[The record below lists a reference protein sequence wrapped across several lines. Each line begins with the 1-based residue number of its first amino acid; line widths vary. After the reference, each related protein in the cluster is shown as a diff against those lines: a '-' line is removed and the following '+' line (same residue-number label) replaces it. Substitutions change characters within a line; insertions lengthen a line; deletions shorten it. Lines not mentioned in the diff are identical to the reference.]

1 MAEGNR
7 EGIGCVGW
15 LRGVGQVEQRP
26 HHLLNLVLR
35 CSTESRDAGLHLARR
50 VTVRRN
56 LRLRRREQDDA
67 AHFRKFE
74 SRPNIES
81 SENGFD
87 GDRIRRKLLDEAG
100 NQEMNF
106 AEPSGEGYAAGQS
119 QCAKSH
125 GARDR
130 AVDFDH
136 SVPGRARDGRV
147 HAQDAQLALARAG
160 I

>member
-1 MAEGNR
+1 M
-7 EGIGCVGW
+7 
-15 LRGVGQVEQRP
+15 RG
-26 HHLLNLVLR
+26 
-35 CSTESRDAGLHLARR
+35 
-50 VTVRRN
+50 N

-81 SENGFD
+81 RENGFH

-106 AEPSGEGYAAGQS
+106 AEPSGEGYAAGQT
-119 QCAKSH
+119 QRAKSH
-125 GARDR
+125 GARNR

-136 SVPGRARDGRV
+136 PVSGRARDGRV
-147 HAQDAQLALARAG
+147 HAQDAQLALARAE

>member
-1 MAEGNR
+1 M
-7 EGIGCVGW
+7 
-15 LRGVGQVEQRP
+15 
-26 HHLLNLVLR
+26 
-35 CSTESRDAGLHLARR
+35 
-50 VTVRRN
+50 RRN
-56 LRLRRREQDDA
+56 LRLRRREEDDP

-81 SENGFD
+81 RENGFHCH
-87 GDRIRRKLLDEAG
+87 RIRRKLLDEAG

-119 QCAKSH
+119 QRAKSH

-130 AVDFDH
+130 AFDLDH
-136 SVPGRARDGRV
+136 AVSGRARDGRV